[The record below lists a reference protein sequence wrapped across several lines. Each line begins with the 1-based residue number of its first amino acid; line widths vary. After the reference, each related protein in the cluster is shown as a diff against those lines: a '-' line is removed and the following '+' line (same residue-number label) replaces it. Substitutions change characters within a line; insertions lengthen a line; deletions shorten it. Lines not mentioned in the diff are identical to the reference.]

1 MSWICNIHT
10 PFTLSV
16 ITFILRSCAKDSFTL
31 ELIYFYLSIK
41 IPAYAEKVNIFM
53 SQPRHLEKQKFCY
66 VFSIKNLVRL
76 TDFFTTLTIL
86 QRSVAVRPR
95 DTLMFGDLGKKMTKQ
110 LSYVWI
116 CTSINQCRKVF
127 GRSHSHQHHLK

>member
-31 ELIYFYLSIK
+31 ELIYVYLGIK
-41 IPAYAEKVNIFM
+41 IPAYTEKVNILV
-53 SQPRHLEKQKFCY
+53 SQPRHLEKQKFGY
-66 VFSIKNLVRL
+66 VFSIKILVRL

-110 LSYVWI
+110 LSYV
-116 CTSINQCRKVF
+116 
-127 GRSHSHQHHLK
+127 